1 MLPPPSMIPGYRT
14 VLELQY
20 LPSAVPSVFKMLVIQ
35 VLRQRLVGIHLRV
48 SRPGFFSLNR
58 RSTMSLGRRRRR
70 RKEGGGGGGRGRERG
85 YGSRSQTSS
94 LQLNISAPVSNVS
107 CSKAHFFS
115 PSLFL
120 QTVLS
125 CLALPCLVLSD
136 VT

>member
-70 RKEGGGGGGRGRERG
+70 QRKEGGRGRERG

-115 PSLFL
+115 PCLFL

-125 CLALPCLVLSD
+125 CLALPCLVLSCQ
-136 VT
+136 T